1 MALDSSAREANIR
14 DSIKRY
20 FVQNLY
26 DTEGLE
32 VMFDKSLS
40 TPNLVDKVV
49 DRWVVV
55 NFGSMQLG
63 SLSELYLNI
72 FVCSRKDAE
81 GFKLV
86 QTKDKVMGYLSDT
99 TKTDC
104 MARIPF
110 YRSSATEAW
119 TLIGAFVVQEV
130 VEGPQ
135 FEAEDMTKYKQLT
148 VRLFWSA
155 KV

>member
-1 MALDSSAREANIR
+1 MALDPSAREANIR

-40 TPNLVDKVV
+40 TPNLVGKAV

-55 NFGSMQLG
+55 NFGSMELG
-63 SLSELYLNI
+63 SSSELYLNI
-72 FVCSRKDAE
+72 FVCSRQDAE
-81 GFKLV
+81 GFKLA
-86 QTKDKVMGYLSDT
+86 QTRDKVVGCLSDT
-99 TKTDC
+99 TKTDS

-110 YRSSATEAW
+110 YKSSATEAW
-119 TLIGAFVVQEV
+119 TLIGALIVPEV

>member
-1 MALDSSAREANIR
+1 MSLDATAREANIR

-20 FVQNLY
+20 FVTNLY

-40 TPNLVDKVV
+40 TPDLTDKSVDK
-49 DRWVVV
+49 WVVI
-55 NFGSMQLG
+55 NFGAMVLG
-63 SLSELYLNI
+63 SSSELYLNI
-72 FVCSRKDAE
+72 FACSRKDAE
-81 GFKLV
+81 GFKLA
-86 QTKDKVMGYLSDT
+86 QTRDKVMGYLSDT

-119 TLIGAFVVQEV
+119 TLIGALVVQEV
-130 VEGPQ
+130 TEGPQ
-135 FEAEDMTKYKQLT
+135 IEAEDMTKFKQLT